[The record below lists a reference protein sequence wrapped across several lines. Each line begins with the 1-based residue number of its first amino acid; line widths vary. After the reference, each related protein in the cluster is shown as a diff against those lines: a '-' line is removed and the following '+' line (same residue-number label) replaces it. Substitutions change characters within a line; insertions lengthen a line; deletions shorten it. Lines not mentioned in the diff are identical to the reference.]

1 MGANEFRELAVEL
14 VDRHGSGAV
23 QFARRCSDEYAFEGA
38 EVRSQFW
45 FALSVFLDDIVSN
58 RIDPDR
64 PLAFH

>member
-23 QFARRCSDEYAFEGA
+23 QFARNCSTEYAFEGA
-38 EVRSQFW
+38 HVRSEFW
-45 FALSVFLDDIVSN
+45 YALSVFLDDIVSH